1 MMQIDV
7 QDLVFSYGGADVLQ
21 GVSFCADKGER
32 IAVLGPNGVGKST
45 LFRCLL
51 GFLEPKRGCVKI
63 AGRDVQAYSR
73 RALAA
78 ELAYI
83 PQSYHPIFDHTVL
96 ESVLMGLSAQLGTF
110 DRPSRAQAARAMQI
124 LSELGIAQLAER
136 GCTRISGGERQLMLL
151 GRALMQNAHTLI
163 MDEPTAS
170 LDYGN
175 SFRVMQR
182 IESLSAGGYSVIFST
197 HEPNQAFRY
206 ATKVLALKN
215 GRVLAFGP
223 PADVL
228 TPELLEALYGSGS
241 PSRRFWPGDGAF
253 PSVRRMAGR
262 SFDVYVD
269 AGDDP
274 AHAERQ
280 RAQRVSPA
288 ARRHPRTEAGR
299 LPHALRRGVRAGQ
312 PLGSAEPVF

>member
-83 PQSYHPIFDHTVL
+83 PQSYHPVFDHTVL

-124 LSELGIAQLAER
+124 LSELGIAPLAER

-151 GRALMQNAHTLI
+151 GRALMQNAHTLV

-206 ATKVLALKN
+206 ATKVLALKD

-228 TPELLEALYGSGS
+228 TPELLEALYG
-241 PSRRFWPGDGAF
+241 
-253 PSVRRMAGR
+253 VRVAVTQVFTGGR
-262 SFDVYVD
+262 SFSVCTPY
-269 AGDDP
+269 GG
-274 AHAERQ
+274 E
-280 RAQRVSPA
+280 
-288 ARRHPRTEAGR
+288 E
-299 LPHALRRGVRAGQ
+299 L
-312 PLGSAEPVF
+312 

>member
-1 MMQIDV
+1 MQIEV
-7 QDLVFSYGGADVLQ
+7 SGLVFSYGGADVLKD
-21 GVSFCADKGER
+21 VSFCADGGER

-51 GFLEPKRGCVKI
+51 GFLEPQSGSVTVS
-63 AGRDVQAYSR
+63 GRDVRSYSR

-83 PQSYHPIFDHTVL
+83 PQSYSPAFDHTVL
-96 ESVLMGLSAQLGTF
+96 DSVLMGLSAQLGTLEQ
-110 DRPSRAQAARAMQI
+110 PGPVQTRAAMQI
-124 LSELGIAQLAER
+124 LTELGIDGLAGR
-136 GCTRISGGERQLMLL
+136 GSMHISGGERQLMLL

-206 ATKVLALKN
+206 ATKVLALKD
-215 GRVLAFGP
+215 GRGP
-223 PADVL
+223 
-228 TPELLEALYGSGS
+228 
-241 PSRRFWPGDGAF
+241 
-253 PSVRRMAGR
+253 
-262 SFDVYVD
+262 
-269 AGDDP
+269 
-274 AHAERQ
+274 
-280 RAQRVSPA
+280 
-288 ARRHPRTEAGR
+288 AR
-299 LPHALRRGVRAGQ
+299 L
-312 PLGSAEPVF
+312 

>member
-1 MMQIDV
+1 M
-7 QDLVFSYGGADVLQ
+7 LQ

-51 GFLEPKRGCVKI
+51 GFLEPKRGCGKI

-96 ESVLMGLSAQLGTF
+96 ESVLMGLSAQLGTLTGPRAR
-110 DRPSRAQAARAMQI
+110 RPRAHADSFRARHRAAGRAR
-124 LSELGIAQLAER
+124 LHAHLRRRAAADAAGP
-136 GCTRISGGERQLMLL
+136 
-151 GRALMQNAHTLI
+151 RALMQNAHTLI

-223 PADVL
+223 PADVRRR
-228 TPELLEALYGSGS
+228 S
-241 PSRRFWPGDGAF
+241 SR
-253 PSVRRMAGR
+253 S
-262 SFDVYVD
+262 
-269 AGDDP
+269 
-274 AHAERQ
+274 
-280 RAQRVSPA
+280 
-288 ARRHPRTEAGR
+288 
-299 LPHALRRGVRAGQ
+299 ALRRPGRRHAGFGRGKE
-312 PLGSAEPVF
+312 LFRLYAVWRGEL

>member
-1 MMQIDV
+1 
-7 QDLVFSYGGADVLQ
+7 
-21 GVSFCADKGER
+21 
-32 IAVLGPNGVGKST
+32 
-45 LFRCLL
+45 
-51 GFLEPKRGCVKI
+51 
-63 AGRDVQAYSR
+63 
-73 RALAA
+73 
-78 ELAYI
+78 
-83 PQSYHPIFDHTVL
+83 
-96 ESVLMGLSAQLGTF
+96 MGLSAQLGTF

-124 LSELGIAQLAER
+124 LSELGIAPLAER

-228 TPELLEALYGSGS
+228 TPELLEALYG
-241 PSRRFWPGDGAF
+241 
-253 PSVRRMAGR
+253 VRVAVTQVLAGGR
-262 SFDVYVD
+262 SFSVCTPY
-269 AGDDP
+269 GG
-274 AHAERQ
+274 E
-280 RAQRVSPA
+280 
-288 ARRHPRTEAGR
+288 E
-299 LPHALRRGVRAGQ
+299 L
-312 PLGSAEPVF
+312 

>member
-83 PQSYHPIFDHTVL
+83 PQSYHPVFDHTVL

-124 LSELGIAQLAER
+124 LSELGIAPLAAR
-136 GCTRISGGERQLMLL
+136 GCTRISGGERQRIGVARAFLHDAPFLL
-151 GRALMQNAHTLI
+151 L
-163 MDEPTAS
+163 DEPTSNLDS
-170 LDYGN
+170 LNEGVILKAVRAECKDKTVLLVSHRKSTMAAADI
-175 SFRVMQR
+175 SFSV
-182 IESLSAGGYSVIFST
+182 ES
-197 HEPNQAFRY
+197 
-206 ATKVLALKN
+206 
-215 GRVLAFGP
+215 
-223 PADVL
+223 
-228 TPELLEALYGSGS
+228 
-241 PSRRFWPGDGAF
+241 
-253 PSVRRMAGR
+253 
-262 SFDVYVD
+262 
-269 AGDDP
+269 
-274 AHAERQ
+274 
-280 RAQRVSPA
+280 
-288 ARRHPRTEAGR
+288 GR
-299 LPHALRRGVRAGQ
+299 L
-312 PLGSAEPVF
+312 S